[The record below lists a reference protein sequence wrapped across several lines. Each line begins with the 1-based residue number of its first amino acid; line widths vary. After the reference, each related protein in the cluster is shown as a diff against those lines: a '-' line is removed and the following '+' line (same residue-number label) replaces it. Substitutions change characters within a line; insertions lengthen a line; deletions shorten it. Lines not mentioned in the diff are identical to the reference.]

1 MSGHSKWSTIKR
13 KKGALD
19 AKRGKIFS
27 KLIKEITVAARIG
40 GGDEDANP
48 RLRLALNKART
59 SNMPNANIERAVSK
73 GTGEADG
80 VVYEEITY
88 EGYGPGGVAFI
99 VECMTDNRN
108 RTVGEVRHAFSRN
121 LGNMAENGAVSWNFE
136 RLGLVSVSKARTS
149 EDDLMMMVL
158 DAGAES
164 IEDGDETWEVYSAL
178 ESMESVRQAVLDN
191 KLEVKEYTP
200 TLKPKML
207 CNVGADDARRVLK
220 LIDVLEDLDDVQ
232 EVYTNFDAD
241 EAVMAGLA
249 G

>member
-27 KLIKEITVAARIG
+27 KLIKEITVASRIG

-48 RLRLALNKART
+48 RLRLALIKARA
-59 SNMPNANIERAVSK
+59 SNMPSANIERAIAK

-80 VVYEEITY
+80 VHYEEITY

-121 LGNMAENGAVSWNFE
+121 NGNMAENGAVSWNFE
-136 RLGLVSVSKARTS
+136 RVGFVSVAKGATS
-149 EDDLMMMVL
+149 EDDLMMMVM

-164 IEDGDETWEVYSAL
+164 IEDGEDVWEIYSAVDA
-178 ESMESVRQAVLDN
+178 MEAVRQAVLDQR
-191 KLEVKEYTP
+191 LEVKEYSP
-200 TLKPKML
+200 TLKAKTL
-207 CNVGADDARRVLK
+207 CKVEAEDARRNMK
-220 LIDVLEDLDDVQ
+220 LIDALEDLDDVQ
-232 EVYTNFDAD
+232 EVTTNFDAD
-241 EAVMAGLA
+241 EAVMAGLE
-249 G
+249 

>member
-27 KLIKEITVAARIG
+27 KLIKEITVASRIG

-48 RLRLALNKART
+48 RLRLALIKARA
-59 SNMPNANIERAVSK
+59 SNMPSANIERAIAK

-80 VVYEEITY
+80 VHYEEITY

-121 LGNMAENGAVSWNFE
+121 NGNMAENGAVSWNFE
-136 RLGLVSVSKARTS
+136 RVGFVSVAKGATS
-149 EDDLMMMVL
+149 EDDLMMMVM

-164 IEDGDETWEVYSAL
+164 IEDGEDVWEIYSAVDA
-178 ESMESVRQAVLDN
+178 MEAVRQAVLDQR
-191 KLEVKEYTP
+191 LEVKEYSP
-200 TLKPKML
+200 TLKAKTL
-207 CNVGADDARRVLK
+207 CKVEAEDARRIMK
-220 LIDVLEDLDDVQ
+220 LIDALEDLDDVQ
-232 EVYTNFDAD
+232 EVTTNFDAD
-241 EAVMAGLA
+241 EAVMAGLE
-249 G
+249 